1 MSGCLGE
8 KIKRALVKG
17 TDAHVA
23 PTTASIGARL
33 RQSLRTSRVYQGLLG
48 VGVFFLTWY
57 LLVDVFAVWR
67 FAEMPKLVVGVKEW
81 VSRDPV
87 FGVSLFTAEYYT
99 HIWASIFRVLVA
111 FLAATFSGIAIGI
124 LMGWRPIFFGLAFPV
139 LEILRPIPILA
150 WIPLAIIL
158 LPGREL
164 PIIGLTFLAAFF
176 VTILNT
182 LLGVRAID
190 KVYFR
195 AAESL
200 GFSQWQILWHVIVPG
215 ALPYIFVGLQI
226 AMGACWFSLVA
237 AEILS
242 GSAGLGYKVW
252 ETYYYVQ
259 FPTMVSTMAT
269 LGFIGYLSSAL
280 VRATGNRLM
289 RWRQELLAGI

>member
-1 MSGCLGE
+1 MAGGPVTAIQMGERSGPPFGMRLMRLL
-8 KIKRALVKG
+8 KSPRLYQALFG
-17 TDAHVA
+17 IA
-23 PTTASIGARL
+23 L
-33 RQSLRTSRVYQGLLG
+33 
-48 VGVFFLTWY
+48 FFLLWY
-57 LLVDVFAVWR
+57 LFVDLFGIWR
-67 FAEMPKLVVGVKEW
+67 FSKLPQLVNSVREW
-81 VSRDPV
+81 LSTDPV
-87 FGVSLFTAEYYT
+87 FGVSLFTAEYYK
-99 HIWASIFRVLVA
+99 HIWASVVRVGISFA
-111 FLAATFSGIAIGI
+111 AATVFGIIIGI
-124 LMGWRPIFFGLAFPV
+124 LMGWRRIFFGLTFPI

-190 KVYFR
+190 RVYFR
-195 AAESL
+195 AAQSL
-200 GFSQWQILWHVIVPG
+200 GMNQWQQLWHVVVPG

-269 LGFIGYLSSAL
+269 LGFFGYVSSAL
-280 VRATGNRLM
+280 VRMLGNRLM
-289 RWRQELLAGI
+289 RWRAELLSGV

>member
-1 MSGCLGE
+1 M
-8 KIKRALVKG
+8 ALAQG
-17 TDAHVA
+17 TGFHVA
-23 PTTASIGARL
+23 PTIALIGARIGRL
-33 RQSLRTSRVYQGLLG
+33 FRNPRVFQGALG

-57 LLVDVFAVWR
+57 LLVDVFGVWR

-99 HIWASIFRVLVA
+99 HIWASIFRVFVA

-124 LMGWRPIFFGLAFPV
+124 LMGWRPIVFGLTFPV

-269 LGFIGYLSSAL
+269 LGFFGYISSAL
-280 VRATGNRLM
+280 VRAAGNRLM
-289 RWRQELLAGI
+289 RWRQSLLAGI

>member
-1 MSGCLGE
+1 M
-8 KIKRALVKG
+8 ALVQG
-17 TDAHVA
+17 TGSDVA

-33 RQSLRTSRVYQGLLG
+33 QQSLRSSRVYQGVLG

-57 LLVDVFAVWR
+57 LLVDVFGVWR

-87 FGVSLFTAEYYT
+87 FGVSLFTAEYYK

-111 FLAATFSGIAIGI
+111 FLAATFSGITIGI
-124 LMGWRPIFFGLAFPV
+124 LMGWRRIFFGLTFPI

-242 GSAGLGYKVW
+242 GNAGLGYKVW

-269 LGFIGYLSSAL
+269 LGFFGYISSAL
-280 VRATGNRLM
+280 VRAAGNRLM

>member
-1 MSGCLGE
+1 MAVEPMIRNNADIGGQSSATRWLVRMFKSGR
-8 KIKRALVKG
+8 IHQA
-17 TDAHVA
+17 A
-23 PTTASIGARL
+23 I
-33 RQSLRTSRVYQGLLG
+33 G
-48 VGVFFLTWY
+48 VGAFFVLWY
-57 LLVDVFAVWR
+57 LFVDVFAIWR
-67 FAEMPKLVVGVKEW
+67 FGKLPKLVAGFEEW
-81 VSRDPV
+81 LSPDPV
-87 FGVSLFTAEYYT
+87 YGVSLFTEEYYR
-99 HIWASIFRVLVA
+99 HIWASIVRVFFA
-111 FLAATFSGIAIGI
+111 FTFATVFGVAIGI
-124 LMGWRPIFFGLAFPV
+124 LMGWKRIFFGLTFPL
-139 LEILRPIPILA
+139 LEIMRPIPILA
-150 WIPLAIIL
+150 WVPLAIIL

-176 VTILNT
+176 VSILNT

-195 AAESL
+195 AAQSL
-200 GFSQWQILWHVIVPG
+200 GMSDWQQLWHVVVPG

-269 LGFIGYLSSAL
+269 LGFFGYISSAL
-280 VRATGNRLM
+280 VRLAGDRLM
-289 RWRQELLAGI
+289 RWRSSLLAGV

>member
-1 MSGCLGE
+1 MENLQGDPARKGDFPRPDGTLG
-8 KIKRALVKG
+8 IRL
-17 TDAHVA
+17 
-23 PTTASIGARL
+23 ARIL
-33 RQSLRTSRVYQGLLG
+33 TSPRLYQGLLG
-48 VGVFFLTWY
+48 IALFFVAWY

-67 FAEMPKLVVGVKEW
+67 FREMPKLVGSIEEW
-81 VSRDPV
+81 LSRDPV
-87 FGVSLFTAEYYT
+87 FGVSLFTAEYYK

-111 FLAATFSGIAIGI
+111 FLLATGWGIAIGI
-124 LMGWRPIFFGLAFPV
+124 LMGWRRIFFGLTFPI
-139 LEILRPIPILA
+139 LEVLRPIPILA
-150 WIPLAIIL
+150 YIPLAIIL
-158 LPGREL
+158 LPGREI

-176 VTILNT
+176 VTVLNT
-182 LLGVRAID
+182 LLGVQAID

-200 GFSQWQILWHVIVPG
+200 GFSQWQTLWHIIVPG

-242 GSAGLGYKVW
+242 GNAGLGYKVW

-269 LGFIGYLSSAL
+269 LGFFGYISSAL
-280 VRATGNRLM
+280 VRIVGNRLM
-289 RWRQELLAGI
+289 RWREKILAGV